1 MGGVGNEGPTPG
13 AGPLAP
19 GNTSSAAVLT
29 ARDGADEAKM
39 SKEIDE
45 EGGWDGGGE
54 GRENGPPSAAAY
66 DSEEDRIAALAPQ
79 TDAEILMK
87 ERRMKADKLIAK
99 KTSTTTALNPRKVRT
114 LLYCCLVIQ
123 NSPVRTILYV
133 QTTIDIY
140 LVRAVKLLLLPYT
153 SY

>member
-1 MGGVGNEGPTPG
+1 MGGVGNEGLTPG

-29 ARDGADEAKM
+29 AGDDVDKAKT

-45 EGGWDGGGE
+45 EGGGGGGGE
-54 GRENGPPSAAAY
+54 GRDNGPPSAAAY

-79 TDAEILMK
+79 TDAEVLMK

-99 KTSTTTALNPRKVRT
+99 KTSTTAINPRKVRT
-114 LLYCCLVIQ
+114 LLYCLVFQISAAY
-123 NSPVRTILYV
+123 NAVRTNH
-133 QTTIDIY
+133 
-140 LVRAVKLLLLPYT
+140 
-153 SY
+153 SC